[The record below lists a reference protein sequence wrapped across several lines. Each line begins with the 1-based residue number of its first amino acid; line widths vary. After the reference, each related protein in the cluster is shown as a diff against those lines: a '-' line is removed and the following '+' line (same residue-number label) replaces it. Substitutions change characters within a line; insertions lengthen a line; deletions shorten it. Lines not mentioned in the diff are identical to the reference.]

1 MGMKLS
7 IIVPVYNVE
16 EYLAACVDSLLA
28 QTIGDCEIFLVDDG
42 SKDRSGEIADR
53 YAAEYPDRI
62 RTLHTTNGGQGR
74 ARNLALP
81 LAQGDFVGFV
91 DSDDWVLPDM
101 FKKLY
106 SRAMETGADIVYC
119 DFLEHWSDGREAL
132 LPAAFQDHPLSAAGS
147 SCNKIFR
154 RSLIGQLRFPE
165 GLWYE
170 DFFFSAVM
178 MARSSHMDY
187 LREPLYVYRRGQ
199 ESTMNNNN
207 ARKNLDMLRIMDLL
221 EQELLPLGRKEDFHF
236 FLINHLILD
245 SISRLARQETE
256 EKKEVI
262 AELRAYAHQKLPHL
276 LRCESFRAESRNRRI
291 IMFLNYYGLENTAQ
305 RLLRFN
311 AKRKEV
317 P

>member
-91 DSDDWVLPDM
+91 DSDDWVFPDM
-101 FKKLY
+101 YEKLY

-132 LPAAFQDHPLSAAGS
+132 LPAAFQNHPLSAAGS

-178 MARSSHMDY
+178 MARSSHMEY

-221 EQELLPLGRKEDFHF
+221 EQELLPLGRIEDFHF

-276 LRCESFRAESRNRRI
+276 LRCESYRAESRNRRI

-311 AKRKEV
+311 AKRKED